1 MDQVTVLTR
10 CPHCAARVPS
20 EAEWCSLCLANLRPT
35 AEPAAESRVA
45 PTSVAPTSVA
55 STHRA
60 PVPAR
65 GRHRKGAP
73 APAWT
78 PDSIPRS
85 MSGSTELLESP
96 VGSVVATHV
105 ATDVATDVAGLADR
119 DQGASVMTPQQTEEV
134 DRIAAAMLA
143 ELAVSER
150 ADLGPLANPDISR
163 GRKAAVIAGGATGM
177 AVILLVIFAILGTI
191 L

>member
-1 MDQVTVLTR
+1 
-10 CPHCAARVPS
+10 
-20 EAEWCSLCLANLRPT
+20 
-35 AEPAAESRVA
+35 
-45 PTSVAPTSVA
+45 
-55 STHRA
+55 
-60 PVPAR
+60 
-65 GRHRKGAP
+65 
-73 APAWT
+73 
-78 PDSIPRS
+78 